1 MSTSKV
7 LLDEHL
13 HLLSII
19 REQKVKTIRC
29 MTKPKRSRD
38 EKVKVGQKVRRSKG
52 QIRLL
57 ACVSVESY
65 LAVKVQPVFTTHAVP
80 SLRAVLGVTSLLSI
94 LMTVIGSQIS
104 YSLWDGSTDDQV
116 CCPEIYPKL
125 KF

>member
-1 MSTSKV
+1 MSTSNV
-7 LLDEHL
+7 LLDQHL

-19 REQKVKTIRC
+19 RVQNVKTIRC

-38 EKVKVGQKVRRSKG
+38 EKVGQKVRRSKG

-65 LAVKVQPVFTTHAVP
+65 LAVRVQPVFTTHAVP

-116 CCPEIYPKL
+116 CYPENFPKST
-125 KF
+125 F